1 MCIRDRLLN
10 VHEPFLYKVVD
21 TVVEE
26 NKTAYP
32 ELVEKAAYIKKVVK
46 NEEEAFNNT
55 IGKGMDMLMQLIDKA
70 STDEIR
76 TLSGAEA
83 FKLYDTYGF
92 PIDLT
97 QEIVAEKGFTVD
109 VEEFEEYMREQ
120 RELSL
125 IHI

>member
-1 MCIRDRLLN
+1 M
-10 VHEPFLYKVVD
+10 D
-21 TVVEE
+21 TVIEE
-26 NKTAYP
+26 NKAAYP
-32 ELVEKAAYIKKVVK
+32 ELVEKADYIKKVVK

-92 PIDLT
+92 PHRPDPGNRGG
-97 QEIVAEKGFTVD
+97 KGH
-109 VEEFEEYMREQ
+109 YR
-120 RELSL
+120 RRGR
-125 IHI
+125 I